1 MDIKDRERVIHISI
15 IRNPEEACEGRSV
28 VSSSL

>member
-15 IRNPEEACEGRSV
+15 IRDPEEACESHSV
-28 VSSSL
+28 GSNSL